1 MALPNTAT
9 ASLVSH
15 RVVVVVFPRVQS
27 LDVVGAVEVFADA
40 NKQAEAHG
48 LPFVYDIQVAAPV
61 AGLVETSSGIPF
73 LATASLEQ
81 ITGPLDTLLIG
92 SGRGAREAAANET
105 LIAVIRRLAVSANWV
120 VSVCTGAFPLAA
132 TGLLDGRRAATHW
145 ARCKEFSQKFP
156 SVRVDPDAIYVTD
169 GKFHTSAGGT
179 ASIDLALS
187 LVEGDLGR
195 ATALASACQLVVYL
209 KRPGGQAQFSNH
221 LMIEIEQRA
230 SDRISALLGWMI
242 EHLDQNLSVEQLA
255 SRAAMSSQEFRAS
268 LQGGGW
274 REPRAIRSTFAAR
287 CGSSPSYG
295 RRAADRSDRCAMRL
309 RRARNDAP
317 RVSTPSPRGAAAI
330 QRALPTHQVCGHRTS
345 HSFRKF
351 TD

>member
-105 LIAVIRRLAVSANWV
+105 LIAVVRRLAVSANWV

-255 SRAAMSSQEFRAS
+255 SRAAMSPRNFARRFRAEVGAS
-268 LQGGGW
+268 PAQYVQRLRLDAARRLLTEG
-274 REPRAIRSTFAAR
+274 ELPTDLIAAR
-287 CGSSPSYG
+287 CGFG
-295 RRAADRSDRCAMRL
+295 ARETMRL
-309 RRARNDAP
+309 AFQRHLRVAPQQFRERFRRTEFAVIELAT
-317 RVSTPSPRGAAAI
+317 VFASS
-330 QRALPTHQVCGHRTS
+330 
-345 HSFRKF
+345 
-351 TD
+351 

>member
-1 MALPNTAT
+1 MDCRSFMTSRSPRPLRGSSKQVQ
-9 ASLVSH
+9 ASRSW
-15 RVVVVVFPRVQS
+15 RPP
-27 LDVVGAVEVFADA
+27 AW
-40 NKQAEAHG
+40 NKSRARW
-48 LPFVYDIQVAAPV
+48 
-61 AGLVETSSGIPF
+61 TRS
-73 LATASLEQ
+73 SLEAGEEHAKRPQ
-81 ITGPLDTLLIG
+81 T
-92 SGRGAREAAANET
+92 RT
-105 LIAVIRRLAVSANWV
+105 LIAVIRRLAVSANRV

-255 SRAAMSSQEFRAS
+255 SRAAISPRNFARRFRAEVGAS
-268 LQGGGW
+268 PAQYVQRLRLDAARRLLTEG
-274 REPRAIRSTFAAR
+274 ELPTDLIAAR
-287 CGSSPSYG
+287 CGFG
-295 RRAADRSDRCAMRL
+295 ARETMRL
-309 RRARNDAP
+309 AFQRHLRVAPQQFRERFRRTKSAVIELAT
-317 RVSTPSPRGAAAI
+317 VFASS
-330 QRALPTHQVCGHRTS
+330 
-345 HSFRKF
+345 
-351 TD
+351 